1 MEHTLD
7 GTNTEDKSPVSGGQV
22 RNANSRTIFSNARL
36 TSQFLRNYTDLSIFS
51 DVKPEDIEDVTD
63 HYRAFLGI
71 EFETDTVKKIRVT
84 IDGKGQDVFVIP
96 LIEHKSYVDYD
107 VAMQIL
113 RYMSVIWYTYAKQQ
127 DGIQKN
133 ISHSKKFRY
142 PLIIPIVYYEGIN
155 VWTADLHLK
164 DRIENAQKL
173 NGYVPDF
180 TYYLVNCRDY
190 TKEELESR
198 HDEMSLIMLMNKIQ
212 NPGEYSEFFQNSKDY
227 ALSVYENA
235 PEDIKQVYQDIIW
248 ALLMKMNVPVDEAQE
263 MIAQLEVRGMGYLFE
278 NAEEMDIQAERQ
290 NTKEARAAA
299 EAAKQRAIAAEQKA
313 EAAEQKAEAAE
324 QKVEVAE
331 QKVEAAEQKT
341 TAAIQQLQIMEHIL
355 ELTVQDLI
363 RHGQGSGSSK
373 EEMLHILRTRYG
385 LEEAEAQQK
394 IKKYWI

>member
-7 GTNTEDKSPVSGGQV
+7 GTNTEDKPPIPKGQV

-36 TSQFLRNYTDLSIFS
+36 TSQFLKNYTNLSIFS
-51 DVKPEDIEDVTD
+51 DVRPEDIEDVTD

-71 EFETDTVKKIRVT
+71 EFDTDTVKKVRVT
-84 IDGKGQDVFVIP
+84 IEGKEQDVFVLP

-127 DGIQKN
+127 NSIQKN
-133 ISHSKKFRY
+133 VSHSRQFRY
-142 PLIIPIVYYEGIN
+142 PLIIPIVYYEGTN
-155 VWTADLHLK
+155 RWTADLHLK

-198 HDEMSLIMLMNKIQ
+198 HDEMSLVMLMNKIQ

-227 ALSVYENA
+227 ALSVYDNA

-263 MIAQLEVRGMGYLFE
+263 LITKLEVRGMGYLFE
-278 NAEEMDIQAERQ
+278 NAEKMDIQAERQ
-290 NTKEARAAA
+290 NTKEAKAAA
-299 EAAKQRAIAAEQKA
+299 EAAEQRAII
-313 EAAEQKAEAAE
+313 
-324 QKVEVAE
+324 
-331 QKVEAAEQKT
+331 AEQKT
-341 TAAIQQLQIMEHIL
+341 TAAARQLQTMEHIL
-355 ELTVQDLI
+355 ELAVQDLVQQ
-363 RHGQGSGSSK
+363 GQKSGKTK
-373 EEMLHILRTRYG
+373 EEMQYTFQTRYG
-385 LEEAEAQQK
+385 LEEADAQQK
-394 IKKYWI
+394 IEKYWI